1 MNHECVIRKSMVAIL
16 FQEIISCYVCFC
28 FFFRMSLKDHEVP
41 NLHSC
46 QQHLILFW
54 WKCYLSIVSDDY
66 LPEAS

>member
-1 MNHECVIRKSMVAIL
+1 MFVSVSFL
-16 FQEIISCYVCFC
+16 
-28 FFFRMSLKDHEVP
+28 RMSLKDHEVP